1 MNGKQ
6 EEKLQRLL
14 KLKRH
19 ESPGQPYF
27 DHFLA
32 EFHRY
37 QRADLL
43 ETPSKWK
50 QWQEWKE
57 YFRDLFVARP
67 LRTLAYGS
75 SFAAVAVLA
84 LAGLSS
90 SMVPAGEGLS
100 LASDLSVRALASSSN
115 RYAEATEEALRQIE
129 VQPVALSAF
138 DRDFNAPRFVTG
150 ERTLAYENTVAF

>member
-6 EEKLQRLL
+6 EEKLQQLL

-43 ETPSKWK
+43 ETPSKW
-50 QWQEWKE
+50 QEWKT
-57 YFRDLFVARP
+57 FLSDLFLARP
-67 LRTLAYGS
+67 GKSLAYGS
-75 SFAAVAVLA
+75 SFAALA
-84 LAGLSS
+84 LLAVVGLSS
-90 SMVPAGEGLS
+90 SVAPSGEGLS
-100 LASDLSVRALASSSN
+100 LADKMSIRSLTLPSN
-115 RYAEATEEALRQIE
+115 QYAEATEEALRQIE
-129 VQPVALSAF
+129 IQPVSLSAF

>member
-6 EEKLQRLL
+6 EEKLQQLL

-43 ETPSKWK
+43 ETPSKW
-50 QWQEWKE
+50 QEWKE
-57 YFRDLFVARP
+57 YFRDLLVARP
-67 LRTLAYGS
+67 ARSLAYGS

-84 LAGLSS
+84 VVGLSS
-90 SMVPAGEGLS
+90 SLVPTGEGLS
-100 LASDLSVRALASSSN
+100 LASDLSVGALTSSSN
-115 RYAEATEEALRQIE
+115 RYAEATEEALRHIE
-129 VQPVALSAF
+129 VQPVSLSAF